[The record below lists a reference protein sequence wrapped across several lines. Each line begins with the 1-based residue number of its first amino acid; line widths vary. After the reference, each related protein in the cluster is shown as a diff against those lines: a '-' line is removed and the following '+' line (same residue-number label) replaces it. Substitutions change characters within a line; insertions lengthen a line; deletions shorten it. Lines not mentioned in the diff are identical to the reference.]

1 MGAGMKAGIFW
12 PSLGKDFWILTPG
25 LKEGRGEVA
34 LGPYSWPGMAQA
46 SPLAFSWLK

>member
-25 LKEGRGEVA
+25 LKEGRGEERLLLVLTA
-34 LGPYSWPGMAQA
+34 GQEWLRL
-46 SPLAFSWLK
+46 PLLPSAG